1 MFEEERPLIERLEAK
16 GFGVTTPDQHRIDI
30 PEEFLSLWEEVRR
43 YTMTSLERGY
53 ALYQAVRYL
62 CESHLAGDIVECGVW
77 RGGSCMLAAKTLLAC
92 AREAGAAGSGP
103 RGMASPEAHDAA
115 AAKRSPGSSGRRIWL
130 YDTFAGPTEPTD
142 ADRIAWSGRGVRERW
157 EADRRGEAT
166 NFTWWAVG
174 RDQVAANMR
183 SAGWPEAE
191 TVLVEGDVLET
202 LSVTR
207 PEHIAL
213 LRLDTDWYESTAGE
227 LSALYPLLVPGGVLI
242 IDDYGHFEGARR
254 AVDEYFSS
262 AGGRHILLNRI
273 DYTGRIGV
281 KR

>member
-1 MFEEERPLIERLEAK
+1 MFEEERPLIEQLEAK
-16 GFGVTTPDQHRIDI
+16 GFGVITPDQYRIDI
-30 PEEFLSLWEEVRR
+30 PSEFLALWEEVRR

-62 CESHLAGDIVECGVW
+62 CRSGLDGDIVECGVW

-92 AREAGAAGSGP
+92 AREAAGIELP
-103 RGMASPEAHDAA
+103 ETASPEADRAA
-115 AAKRSPGSSGRRIWL
+115 AQEPPSPSGRRIWL

-157 EADRRGEAT
+157 QADRRGEAT
-166 NFTWWAVG
+166 NFTWWAVA

-183 SAGWPEAE
+183 AAGWPEAE
-191 TVLVEGDVLET
+191 TRFVEGDVLQT
-202 LSVTR
+202 LQSRR
-207 PEHIAL
+207 PERIAL

-227 LSALYPLLVPGGVLI
+227 LAVLYPLLVPGGVII

-254 AVDEYFSS
+254 AVDEYFSPAS
-262 AGGRHILLNRI
+262 GRRILLNRV

-281 KR
+281 KP